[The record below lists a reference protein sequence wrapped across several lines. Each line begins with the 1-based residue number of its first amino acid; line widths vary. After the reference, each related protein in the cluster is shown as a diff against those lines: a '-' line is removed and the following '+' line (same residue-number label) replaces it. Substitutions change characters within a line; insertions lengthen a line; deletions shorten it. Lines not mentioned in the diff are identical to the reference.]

1 MFSATK
7 CTIMFIPLCC
17 MQTVKCLLIYPNPD
31 SALNE
36 EAGRLLQEEYDEY
49 FKRAQMMT
57 SVHAKLGS
65 SSLAQDVQGSS
76 NDVPNKRKCTEAE
89 NAGKKKKD
97 KKGLKRL

>member
-1 MFSATK
+1 
-7 CTIMFIPLCC
+7 MFILLLT
-17 MQTVKCLLIYPNPD
+17 QTVKCLLIYPNPD

-36 EAGRLLQEEYDEY
+36 EAGRLLQEEYEEY

-57 SVHAKLGS
+57 SVHAKLGPS
-65 SSLAQDVQGSS
+65 SVAQDLQGGSS
-76 NDVPNKRKCTEAE
+76 KDAPNKRKCTEVE

>member
-1 MFSATK
+1 MECFTLLY
-7 CTIMFIPLCC
+7 CN
-17 MQTVKCLLIYPNPD
+17 QTVKCLLIYPNPD

-36 EAGRLLQEEYDEY
+36 EAGRLLQEEYEEY

-57 SVHAKLGS
+57 SVHAKS
-65 SSLAQDVQGSS
+65 SPSDLAQDVQGSS
-76 NDVPNKRKCTEAE
+76 SNDAPNKRKCTEVE

>member
-1 MFSATK
+1 
-7 CTIMFIPLCC
+7 

-36 EAGRLLQEEYDEY
+36 EAGRLLQEEYEEY

-57 SVHAKLGS
+57 SVHAKVGPSDLT
-65 SSLAQDVQGSS
+65 QDVQGSS
-76 NDVPNKRKCTEAE
+76 SKDAPSKRKCTEVE

>member
-1 MFSATK
+1 MECFTLLY
-7 CTIMFIPLCC
+7 CN
-17 MQTVKCLLIYPNPD
+17 QTVKCLLIYPNPD

-36 EAGRLLQEEYDEY
+36 EAGRLLQEEYEEY

-57 SVHAKLGS
+57 SVHAKPS
-65 SSLAQDVQGSS
+65 PS
-76 NDVPNKRKCTEAE
+76 NDAPNKRKCTEVE